1 MLYTTNLLAISCRFT
16 FTSLTQQQ
24 LTLCL
29 CNSTTALVH
38 LLQNQLAT
46 SSATLQLYSTLTLL
60 LSPILH
66 QPLAPIPPIAS
77 YLSKHLLPALTSN
90 EDSAALQH
98 QLADI
103 ILDLVWQLDT
113 QIDSAILRRP
123 TSTVDEQQQ
132 QQQQQQPKAKEE
144 DAMQVDE
151 QQQQEGAT
159 KEAKSEQSEEDKKA
173 AEAAK
178 AKDEAARFLK
188 LETAA
193 RERLAEFVKLLI
205 VRPAIPWRAAELK
218 RLQS

>member
-1 MLYTTNLLAISCRFT
+1 
-16 FTSLTQQQ
+16 
-24 LTLCL
+24 
-29 CNSTTALVH
+29 VH
-38 LLQNQLAT
+38 LLQNQLTT

-77 YLSKHLLPALTSN
+77 YLSQHLLTALTSN
-90 EDSAALQH
+90 EESAALQH

-123 TSTVDEQQQ
+123 ASTNEEQQQ
-132 QQQQQQPKAKEE
+132 QQPEAKEE

-151 QQQQEGAT
+151 QQLEGSA

-205 VRPAIPWRAAELK
+205 VRPAFPWR
-218 RLQS
+218 R